1 VDIKGS
7 MIVEIAGILDTTTG
21 YLMNM
26 EVGAEDM
33 DEQMKEMMELFQ
45 GLGSEQLKKVALEQ
59 LKVLRM
65 L

>member
-1 VDIKGS
+1 
-7 MIVEIAGILDTTTG
+7 
-21 YLMNM
+21 M

>member
-1 VDIKGS
+1 
-7 MIVEIAGILDTTTG
+7 MEIAGILDTTTG